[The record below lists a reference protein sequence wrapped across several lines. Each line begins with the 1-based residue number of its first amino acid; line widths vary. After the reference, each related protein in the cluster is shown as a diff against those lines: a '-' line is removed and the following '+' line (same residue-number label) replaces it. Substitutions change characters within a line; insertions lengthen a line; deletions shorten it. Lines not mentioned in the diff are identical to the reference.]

1 MLCWEWILLMSFS
14 WHILILSNCA
24 SIGRWSSGTR
34 FSSQGI
40 FLGVCF
46 FCFHCFFSSNL
57 YNIYPYFFQS
67 IYFLWTKDRICTKK
81 LKYQEKLYAFYLL
94 FPLPLKFFKASH
106 ISKTFKSKS
115 STLSFPMDLGDMNI
129 CGIRQCYR
137 SNYNIFDIAK
147 KLSNSNNVRTLLT
160 AGTCIISARWARQNT
175 FTAIR
180 ELLAVVEWRT
190 FFASRPT
197 QKALLLWYLH
207 KF

>member
-1 MLCWEWILLMSFS
+1 M
-14 WHILILSNCA
+14 
-24 SIGRWSSGTR
+24 
-34 FSSQGI
+34 
-40 FLGVCF
+40 
-46 FCFHCFFSSNL
+46 
-57 YNIYPYFFQS
+57 
-67 IYFLWTKDRICTKK
+67 
-81 LKYQEKLYAFYLL
+81 L

-197 QKALLLWYLH
+197 QKALLLWDIFISSKWIFTLIFIIGYLPTCILC
-207 KF
+207 KFVFLLKVIKSVFCILTANKYVLFF